1 MDYLIKIVS
10 EFWVTLTVMSPY
22 LLFGF
27 FVAGI
32 MSVFISPKLIETHLG
47 GRGIWPV
54 VKASLFGVPLPLC
67 SCGVIPVTVSLRKH
81 GASRGA
87 SISFLLSTPQTGI
100 DSMFVTYGMLGP
112 VFAIFR
118 PMIAFVTGI
127 VGGVAVE
134 TLAHTPRQA
143 DAQPQEED
151 AKTSEDECQDPC
163 CKKAQEGKIV
173 RLLKYGF
180 LTLPKDIGSAMLGGL
195 IIAALIGVFIPGDYI
210 LEGVETLGT
219 FGTMLVMMALGIP
232 VYVCATASV
241 PLAAVMIAKGI
252 CPGAV
257 LVFLMTGPATN
268 AAAFATIW
276 KVMGSRT
283 AIIYI
288 FTVIGCALGSGL
300 LLELLFSTFAVQSE
314 HIHKMDPSLVGHISA
329 VLLLVLLIN
338 GIYAKSIK
346 KQESDN

>member
-1 MDYLIKIVS
+1 MIEYVTEIGT
-10 EFWVTLTVMSPY
+10 EFWTALTVMSPY

-27 FVAGI
+27 LVAGM
-32 MSVFISPKLIETHLG
+32 MSVFMSPKFVETHLG
-47 GRGIWPV
+47 GHGIWPV

-67 SCGVIPVTVSLRKH
+67 SCGVIPVAVSLRKH

-100 DSMFVTYGMLGP
+100 DSLFVTYGMLGP

-118 PMIAFVTGI
+118 PLIAFATGI

-134 TLAHTPRQA
+134 SFDPTFSK
-143 DAQPQEED
+143 
-151 AKTSEDECQDPC
+151 AKDHPEKDDTQSTQGDCQDSC
-163 CKKAQEGKIV
+163 CKKTREGKIV

-180 LTLPKDIGSAMLGGL
+180 LTLPKDVGGAMLGGL
-195 IIAALIGVFIPGDYI
+195 VIAALIGVFVPGDFI
-210 LEGVETLGT
+210 LDGVETLGT
-219 FGTMLVMMALGIP
+219 FGTMLVMMALGVP

-252 CPGAV
+252 SPGAA

-276 KVMGSRT
+276 KVMGGKT

-288 FTVIGCALGSGL
+288 LTVIGCALGSGL
-300 LLELLFSTFAVQSE
+300 LLDLMFPTLAVE
-314 HIHKMDPSLVGHISA
+314 IPHMHEMPPSVLGHISA
-329 VLLLVLLIN
+329 ILLLAILIK
-338 GIYAKSIK
+338 GIYEKSRK
-346 KQESDN
+346 S

>member
-1 MDYLIKIVS
+1 MDQLIEIFQQ
-10 EFWVTLTVMSPY
+10 FWITLTVMSPY

-27 FVAGI
+27 LVAGI
-32 MSVFISPKLIETHLG
+32 MSVLISPKLVETHLG

-67 SCGVIPVTVSLRKH
+67 SCGVIPVTVSLREH

-100 DSMFVTYGMLGP
+100 DSLFVTYAMLGP

-118 PMIAFVTGI
+118 PLIAFVTGI
-127 VGGVAVE
+127 IGGTVVE
-134 TLAHTPRQA
+134 AIAPASTASG
-143 DAQPQEED
+143 QPN
-151 AKTSEDECQDPC
+151 SNGEDEAKSKCEKSC
-163 CKKAQEGKIV
+163 CKKTKEFKFV
-173 RLLKYGF
+173 TLLKYGF
-180 LTLPKDIGSAMLGGL
+180 LSLPKDIGTPMLIGL
-195 IIAALIGVFIPGDYI
+195 IIAALISAFVPEDFVLD
-210 LEGVETLGT
+210 GVEKLGL
-219 FGTMLVMMALGIP
+219 FGTMFVMMALGIP

-252 CPGAV
+252 SPGAV

-276 KVMGSRT
+276 KVMGGKT

-288 FTVIGCALGSGL
+288 LTVIFCALGSGL
-300 LLELLFSTFAVQSE
+300 LLEALFPNLGSVIGE
-314 HIHKMDPSLVGHISA
+314 HQHESSSLAGHISA
-329 VLLLVLLIN
+329 IVLLCILFR
-338 GIYAKSIK
+338 GIYAKKIK
-346 KQESDN
+346 GLVTSK

>member
-1 MDYLIKIVS
+1 MDKLIEIGK
-10 EFWVTLTVMSPY
+10 EFWATMTVMSPY

-27 FVAGI
+27 LVAGI
-32 MSVFISPKLIETHLG
+32 MSVLISPKFIETHLG
-47 GRGIWPV
+47 SRGIWPV
-54 VKASLFGVPLPLC
+54 IKASLFGVPLPLC

-100 DSMFVTYGMLGP
+100 DSMFVTYSLLGP

-118 PMIAFVTGI
+118 PLIAFVTGI
-127 VGGVAVE
+127 IGGVAVE
-134 TLAHTPRQA
+134 TIAPVTPESSPA
-143 DAQPQEED
+143 DPE
-151 AKTSEDECQDPC
+151 KPNNECQDPC
-163 CKKAQEGKIV
+163 CSKTKENKIV
-173 RLLKYGF
+173 TFLKYGF
-180 LTLPKDIGSAMLGGL
+180 LTLPKDIGTPMLAGL
-195 IIAALIGVFIPGDYI
+195 IIAALISAFVPADFV
-210 LEGVETLGT
+210 LEGVDKLGP
-219 FGTMLVMMALGIP
+219 FGTMLIMMVLGIP

-276 KVMGSRT
+276 KIMGGKT

-288 FTVIGCALGSGL
+288 LTVIFCALGSGL
-300 LLELLFSTFAVQSE
+300 LLEALFPDLGSSVAE
-314 HIHKMDPSLVGHISA
+314 HVHEMGPSLAGHISA
-329 VLLLVLLIN
+329 IVLLSILLY
-338 GIYAKSIK
+338 GIYAKKIK
-346 KQESDN
+346 GMITAK

>member
-1 MDYLIKIVS
+1 MGQLIEICK

-27 FVAGI
+27 LVAGI
-32 MSVFISPKLIETHLG
+32 MSVLISPKLIETHLG
-47 GRGIWPV
+47 SRGIWPV
-54 VKASLFGVPLPLC
+54 IKASLFGVPLPLC
-67 SCGVIPVTVSLRKH
+67 SCGVIPVTVSLRNH

-100 DSMFVTYGMLGP
+100 DSLFVTYSLLGP

-118 PMIAFVTGI
+118 PLIAFVTGI
-127 VGGVAVE
+127 IGGAVVE
-134 TLAHTPRQA
+134 AISPATKESTLP
-143 DAQPQEED
+143 DQEKPKEQ
-151 AKTSEDECQDPC
+151 CQDQC
-163 CKKAQEGKIV
+163 CKKTPDNKLV
-173 RLLKYGF
+173 KLLKYGF
-180 LTLPKDIGSAMLGGL
+180 LSLPKDIGTPMLAGL
-195 IIAALIGVFIPGDYI
+195 IIAALISAFVPEDFV
-210 LEGVETLGT
+210 LEGVDKLGA

-276 KVMGSRT
+276 KVMGGKT

-288 FTVIGCALGSGL
+288 LTVIFCALGSGL
-300 LLELLFSTFAVQSE
+300 LLEAVFPNLGSSVTE
-314 HIHKMDPSLVGHISA
+314 HVHEMGPSIAGHISA
-329 VLLLVLLIN
+329 IVLLSILLR
-338 GIYAKSIK
+338 GIYAKKIK
-346 KQESDN
+346 SLITKS